1 MNFNYEVEI
10 ENIED
15 FIIKNDIRK
24 IFLDWDGVITHSVKA
39 IVDILNEENGTN
51 INPQDIVS
59 WNFKEADENID
70 DEYMEYLFTTDK
82 FFAKLE
88 FMEGVLSFLR
98 NHEKDII
105 IVTKARTNNYI
116 QKRLLL
122 DVLGLG
128 NIPIIPIPL
137 DVSKKV
143 INMKYMGAS
152 LFIDDSTNN
161 LCDSN
166 ATYKIQFKEYRDD
179 KEREWQKDWNGY
191 VMYKWT

>member
-1 MNFNYEVEI
+1 MNFNYEVEVK
-10 ENIED
+10 NIED
-15 FIIKNDIRK
+15 FIIKNDIKK
-24 IFLDWDGVITHSVKA
+24 IFLDWDGVITHSVEA
-39 IVDILNEENGTN
+39 MVNILNRRHHTK
-51 INPQDIVS
+51 INPQDVIS
-59 WNFKEADENID
+59 WNFKEADPTLT
-70 DEYMEYLFTTDK
+70 DEEMEWLFTTK
-82 FFAKLE
+82 EFFFELNYINGVIE
-88 FMEGVLSFLR
+88 FMKR
-98 NHEKDII
+98 HEKDII
-105 IVTKARTNNYI
+105 IVTKARTENYI
-116 QKRLLL
+116 GKIEMLS
-122 DVLGLG
+122 DIGLG

-143 INMKYMGAS
+143 INMKYMGTS